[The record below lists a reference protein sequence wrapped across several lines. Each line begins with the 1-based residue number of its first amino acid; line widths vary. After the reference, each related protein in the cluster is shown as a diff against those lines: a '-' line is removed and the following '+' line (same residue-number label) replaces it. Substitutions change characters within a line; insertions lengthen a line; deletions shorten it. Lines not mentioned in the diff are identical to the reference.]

1 LNLDH
6 SIRVKIGIALIALST
21 LVSSSLL
28 LLNKDVDT
36 TDIGY
41 WYYKSIDG
49 VSLHENR
56 FKGLKNLLQAYTVV
70 GYITD
75 LQPDKAIEGHYLT
88 QYHLTQYVLSPAI
101 IVRGTNYPFVIGNFH
116 SPVNISRISQDN
128 HLILVRDLGN
138 GVMLFR
144 SEKVK

>member
-1 LNLDH
+1 MNLDH
-6 SIRVKIGIALIALST
+6 SIRVKIGITLIALSA

-28 LLNKDVDT
+28 MLNKDVDT

-75 LQPDKAIEGHYLT
+75 LQPDKATEGHYLT

-101 IVRGTNYPFVIGNFH
+101 IANGTNYPLVIGNFH
-116 SPVNISRISQDN
+116 KPVNISRISRDS
-128 HLILVRDLGN
+128 HLTFIGELDN